1 MDVAPVV
8 PKAIIIRDLTVKLPT
23 QSAHLKRG
31 EVYQWKRFNIGDTE
45 AKLTDD
51 AHVMFYAV
59 AHINECY
66 IMATAPPHYSKMYG
80 CFVQQAKAKVAA
92 KNKKRFDELE
102 GACVVCNY
110 DFECVY
116 DN

>member
-1 MDVAPVV
+1 MEVSPVT
-8 PKAIIIRDLTVKLPT
+8 PKSIIIRDLTVKLA
-23 QSAHLKRG
+23 SASEHLKRG

-59 AHINECY
+59 AHINECF

-80 CFVQQAKAKVAA
+80 CFVQQAKAKVAV
-92 KNKKRFDELE
+92 KNKKHFDELE

-110 DFECVY
+110 EFESVY
-116 DN
+116 NN